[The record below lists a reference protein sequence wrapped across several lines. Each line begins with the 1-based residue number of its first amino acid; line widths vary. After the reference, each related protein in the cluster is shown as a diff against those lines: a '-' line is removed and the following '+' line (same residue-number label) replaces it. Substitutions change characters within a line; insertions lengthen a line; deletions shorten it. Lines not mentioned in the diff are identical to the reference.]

1 MIDIMEEFSAV
12 LLGIGIM
19 LALVRLIRGPDLP
32 SRVVALDLMTTIG
45 IGLIAVYAVITDQLV
60 YLDIAI
66 VLALVSYLGTIAFAF
81 YLERP

>member
-1 MIDIMEEFSAV
+1 MIEELSTM
-12 LLGIGIM
+12 LLGLGIV
-19 LALVRLIRGPDLP
+19 LVLVRLIRGPDLP

-45 IGLIAVYAVITDQLV
+45 IGLIAVYAVMTDQLV

-81 YLERP
+81 FLERPQL